1 MPIPSKLSQA
11 IRLALLASAATG
23 GLGAIS
29 IACAQDT
36 QDADQ
41 LEEITNFWQA
51 GFAFGKRDR
60 PIRLWFFRF
69 DRLGLAY
76 DISPSGELR
85 GLKLV
90 FRSLYEP

>member
-1 MPIPSKLSQA
+1 MSWFSSSDSQTLLYWHLLYTDFLNRLE
-11 IRLALLASAATG
+11 IRSH
-23 GLGAIS
+23 S
-29 IACAQDT
+29 
-36 QDADQ
+36 DQ

-76 DISPSGELR
+76 DISPSGNLR
-85 GLKLV
+85 GLKFV